1 MRKDYNALN
10 RTQHFVKAN
19 GEERKQLLEYLK
31 GKGFRF
37 AEPFSEGDVL
47 NSPFPVA
54 IHTDDKTI
62 GILGGAAIAGAAAAS
77 DVILT
82 SKEFYS
88 VFK

>member
-19 GEERKQLLEYLK
+19 GEERKQLLDYLK
-31 GKGFRF
+31 EEGFRF
-37 AEPFSEGDVL
+37 REQFSEEDVL
-47 NSPFPVA
+47 NSPFPVS
-54 IHTDDKTI
+54 IHTDDKTM
-62 GILGGAAIAGAAAAS
+62 GILGGAAIAGAATAS

-82 SKEFYS
+82 VNEFYS

>member
-10 RTQHFVKAN
+10 RTQHFIKAT

-31 GKGFRF
+31 EKEFQFRN
-37 AEPFSEGDVL
+37 PFSEENVL
-47 NSPFPVA
+47 MSPFPVS

-82 SKEFYS
+82 VTEFYS

>member
-10 RTQHFVKAN
+10 RTQHFVKAT
-19 GEERKQLLEYLK
+19 GEERKQLWEYLK
-31 GKGFRF
+31 GEGFRF
-37 AEPFSEGDVL
+37 AEPFSEEDVL
-47 NSPFPVA
+47 NSPFPVSVD
-54 IHTDDKTI
+54 TTDKTI
-62 GILGGAAIAGAAAAS
+62 GILGGAATAGAAASS

>member
-10 RTQHFVKAN
+10 RTQHFIKAN

-37 AEPFSEGDVL
+37 REQFSEEDVL
-47 NSPFPVA
+47 NSPLPVS

-88 VFK
+88 VFM

>member
-10 RTQHFVKAN
+10 RTQHFVKAT

-31 GKGFRF
+31 GKGFQFRKQ
-37 AEPFSEGDVL
+37 FSEEDVL
-47 NSPFPVA
+47 NSPFPVS

-62 GILGGAAIAGAAAAS
+62 GILGGAAIAGAAASS

-88 VFK
+88 VFQ

>member
-10 RTQHFVKAN
+10 RTQHFVKVT

-31 GKGFRF
+31 GEGFRF

-47 NSPFPVA
+47 NSPFPLSLH
-54 IHTDDKTI
+54 IDDKTI

-77 DVILT
+77 DVILALD
-82 SKEFYS
+82 EFNS

>member
-1 MRKDYNALN
+1 MRKDYTALN
-10 RTQHFVKAN
+10 RTQHFIKAT

-31 GKGFRF
+31 GEGFRF
-37 AEPFSEGDVL
+37 GEQFSEEDVL
-47 NSPFPVA
+47 TSPFPVS

-82 SKEFYS
+82 VSEFYT